1 MTIHHSYAQ
10 KVWRRKEFEVVSL
23 PKMYIDKDDE
33 ENIEI
38 LLVNAE
44 KTTSIMTLPF
54 ARLASNSINYKR
66 SLCPWL
72 QRHLEFI
79 KRKGAAYSYGFEWAI
94 FTQTALF
101 TRLQSLRRAFLK
113 THSPFTI
120 LFRLVLPFGLNEM

>member
-44 KTTSIMTLPF
+44 
-54 ARLASNSINYKR
+54 
-66 SLCPWL
+66 
-72 QRHLEFI
+72 
-79 KRKGAAYSYGFEWAI
+79 
-94 FTQTALF
+94 
-101 TRLQSLRRAFLK
+101 
-113 THSPFTI
+113 
-120 LFRLVLPFGLNEM
+120 